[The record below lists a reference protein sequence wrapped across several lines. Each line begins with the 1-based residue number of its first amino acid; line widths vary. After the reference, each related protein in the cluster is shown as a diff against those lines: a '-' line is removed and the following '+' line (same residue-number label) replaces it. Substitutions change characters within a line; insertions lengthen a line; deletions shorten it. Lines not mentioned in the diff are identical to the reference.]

1 MQKQANCSLY
11 LSCGFL
17 STSDRGAVFEARFIC
32 SRMRL
37 LLLLAAMIVA
47 RSQCAQWVMQNGG
60 QNDNT
65 VMAGDKELKPAADQV
80 AV

>member
-1 MQKQANCSLY
+1 VSI
-11 LSCGFL
+11 
-17 STSDRGAVFEARFIC
+17 SDRGAVFEVRFVC
-32 SRMRL
+32 FRMQL

-47 RSQCAQWVMQNGG
+47 RSQCAQWATQQRG

-65 VMAGDKELKPAADQV
+65 VMAGDKELRSTADQV